1 MIDRLNPVLFFTH
14 FGNNLFRTTISREAI
29 FSRQMTFHYDSQL
42 WSNNE
47 SFNAHDGT
55 TGFDTLETKLPTY
68 WSTPFSKICLGM
80 KINTQLN
87 FISIDRPSNSL
98 HALVADGQYRNITL
112 GRDKWKKLVGS
123 QASLQHNCNKDGFN
137 VFGTDY
143 GHSRTRI
150 GILGNNEDDCRYCDS
165 RIGFGTGGAH
175 DNSNTC
181 GNEVRYGG
189 DNGDKHLKTMGY
201 ILVQ

>member
-1 MIDRLNPVLFFTH
+1 MIDRLNPVLFFTQ

-29 FSRQMTFHYDSQL
+29 FFRQMTFHYDSQL

-98 HALVADGQYRNITL
+98 HALVADGQYRNIML

-137 VFGTDY
+137 VFGANF
-143 GHSRTRI
+143 GLSRTRI
-150 GILGNNEDDCRYCDS
+150 GILGNNEDNCRSCDS
-165 RIGFGTGGAH
+165 RIGFGAGGAP

>member
-1 MIDRLNPVLFFTH
+1 
-14 FGNNLFRTTISREAI
+14 
-29 FSRQMTFHYDSQL
+29 MTFHYDSQL

-98 HALVADGQYRNITL
+98 HALVADGQYRNIML

-137 VFGTDY
+137 VFGTNF
-143 GHSRTRI
+143 GLSRTRI
-150 GILGNNEDDCRYCDS
+150 GILGNNEDDCRSCDS
-165 RIGFGTGGAH
+165 RIGFGAGGGP

>member
-1 MIDRLNPVLFFTH
+1 M
-14 FGNNLFRTTISREAI
+14 FRTTISREAI

-87 FISIDRPSNSL
+87 FISIDMPSNSL
-98 HALVADGQYRNITL
+98 HALVADGQYRNILL

-165 RIGFGTGGAH
+165 RIGFGAGGAH